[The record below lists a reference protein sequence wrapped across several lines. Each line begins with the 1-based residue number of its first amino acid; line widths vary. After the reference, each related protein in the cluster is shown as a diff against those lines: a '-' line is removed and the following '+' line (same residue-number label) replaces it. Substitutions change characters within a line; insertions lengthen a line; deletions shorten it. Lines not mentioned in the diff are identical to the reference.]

1 MRKNNHGNYIN
12 LSSQDLKDY
21 YYSSP
26 EKFNSPSLH
35 RDLQSFSQQVSYL
48 SALHT
53 NGKISSSVAHD
64 KLDSLWQSLNSV
76 NN

>member
-1 MRKNNHGNYIN
+1 MKKNNNGNYIN
-12 LSSQDLKDY
+12 LSSQDFKDY
-21 YYSSP
+21 HYPSP

-35 RDLQSFSQQVSYL
+35 RDLQSFSQQVIYL

-53 NGKISSSVAHD
+53 NGKISTSVAYF
-64 KLDSLWQSLNSV
+64 KLDRLWQSLNSV